1 MLPIKNKSQNKCSD
15 SISDS
20 IDYNQMRILYLKL
33 ASIIKRNNDQ
43 TKKTQFTFVI
53 KIINRKPYIL

>member
-1 MLPIKNKSQNKCSD
+1 MLPVKSESQDKCSG

-20 IDYNQMRILYLKL
+20 IDYNQMKIPYLRL

-43 TKKTQFTFVI
+43 AE
-53 KIINRKPYIL
+53 RA